1 MKVIRAKRRQRIDGG
16 SLGNG
21 RGGDGE
27 TRDWLVIAE
36 RGRLILIMVLCTL
49 MVRVAEVEDERFI
62 GILARAKIWF
72 SNETNSARRE
82 LGDASR
88 RLRKEESSGEQLV
101 GILWATALSGT
112 TNDRQVQDGGRSN
125 GGFARRSR
133 VARRFGGRMTMI
145 AVAAGGFFF
154 KWHRETTVVCVA
166 CRR

>member
-112 TNDRQVQDGGRSN
+112 TKRCTS
-125 GGFARRSR
+125 ARRR
-133 VARRFGGRMTMI
+133 QEQRRFCKKIKGRKEI
-145 AVAAGGFFF
+145 WRQDDDDCSG
-154 KWHRETTVVCVA
+154 
-166 CRR
+166 RRWILF

>member
-112 TNDRQVQDGGRSN
+112 TKGYTS
-125 GGFARRSR
+125 ARRR
-133 VARRFGGRMTMI
+133 QEQRRFCKKIKSRKEIWRQDDDDCSGRRWI
-145 AVAAGGFFF
+145 LF
-154 KWHRETTVVCVA
+154 
-166 CRR
+166 

>member
-1 MKVIRAKRRQRIDGG
+1 MNDKMKVIRAKRRQRIDGG

-36 RGRLILIMVLCTL
+36 RGRLFLIMVLCTL
-49 MVRVAEVEDERFI
+49 MVRVAEVEDERFT

-112 TNDRQVQDGGRSN
+112 TKRYTS
-125 GGFARRSR
+125 ARRR
-133 VARRFGGRMTMI
+133 QEQRRFCKKIKSRKEIWRQNDDDCSGRRWI
-145 AVAAGGFFF
+145 LF
-154 KWHRETTVVCVA
+154 
-166 CRR
+166 